1 MKSRSIVRLSNHV
14 YNASPACRG
23 TRCKVQVN
31 VKVNSSAFLNR
42 LLESELNRAQLVR
55 DVAELKVGAGKLN
68 GRAKSFASIVSSTAV
83 LVSALTAFRHG
94 KPNAAGVK
102 SSWLQTLLKS

>member
-1 MKSRSIVRLSNHV
+1 MNTLESRKQL
-14 YNASPACRG
+14 
-23 TRCKVQVN
+23 
-31 VKVNSSAFLNR
+31 L

-55 DVAELKVGAGKLN
+55 DVVELKVGAGKLN
-68 GRAKSFASIVSSTAV
+68 GRTRSFASIVSSTAV

-102 SSWLQTLLKS
+102 SPWLQTLLKSAGFLSTLWLASGSERCD